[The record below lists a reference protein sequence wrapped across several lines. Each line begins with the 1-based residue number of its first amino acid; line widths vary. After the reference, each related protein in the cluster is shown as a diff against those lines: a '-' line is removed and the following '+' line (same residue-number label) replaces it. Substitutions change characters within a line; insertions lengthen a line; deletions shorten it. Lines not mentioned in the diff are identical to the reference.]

1 MKKYSNIP
9 LKERRRRYGMKKIIG
24 YILLSLFFIFL
35 YVEETLLFIL
45 GDCHWAVIAF
55 APLGTF
61 VGAALIV
68 GFMALIE
75 QLID

>member
-1 MKKYSNIP
+1 
-9 LKERRRRYGMKKIIG
+9 MKKIIG
-24 YILLSLFFIFL
+24 YILLALFFVFL
-35 YVEETLLFIL
+35 YAGETLIFIL

-68 GFMALIE
+68 GFMALVE
-75 QLID
+75 WLID

>member
-1 MKKYSNIP
+1 
-9 LKERRRRYGMKKIIG
+9 MKKIIG
-24 YILLSLFFIFL
+24 CILLALFFILL
-35 YVEETLLFIL
+35 YAGETLIFIL

-68 GFMALIE
+68 GFMALVGR
-75 QLID
+75 LIS

>member
-1 MKKYSNIP
+1 
-9 LKERRRRYGMKKIIG
+9 MKKIIG
-24 YILLSLFFIFL
+24 YILLALFFALL
-35 YVEETLLFIL
+35 YVGETLIFIL

-68 GFMALIE
+68 GFMALVE
-75 QLID
+75 WLIA

>member
-1 MKKYSNIP
+1 
-9 LKERRRRYGMKKIIG
+9 MKKIIG
-24 YILLSLFFIFL
+24 YILLALFFGLL
-35 YVEETLLFIL
+35 YAGETLIFIL

-68 GFMALIE
+68 GFAALVE
-75 QLID
+75 WLND